1 MQPLLTITQLAEF
14 LGMSRQSIYNRRC
27 SGGPDDLPPCIQIGG
42 IVRYRPSDV
51 ESWLIKAPRESKSEI
66 DKPKSITTPPKRRG
80 RPTKAEEIKR
90 RKQFG
95 ASHFH

>member
-27 SGGPDDLPPCIQIGG
+27 SGRPDDLPPCIQIGG
-42 IVRYRPSDV
+42 IARYRQSDV
-51 ESWLIKAPRESKSEI
+51 ESWLSKAPRKSESEI
-66 DKPKSITTPPKRRG
+66 DEPKSIKPPKRRG

-95 ASHFH
+95 ASHSH